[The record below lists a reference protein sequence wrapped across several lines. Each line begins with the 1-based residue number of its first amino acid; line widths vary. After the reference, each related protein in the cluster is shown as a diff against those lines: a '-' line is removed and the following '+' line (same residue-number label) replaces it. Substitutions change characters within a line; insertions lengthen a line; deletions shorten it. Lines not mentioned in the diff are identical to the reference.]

1 MDEVTLLSR
10 EQIFEDNKLDIFKKI
25 DASATITDFAI
36 LLGGF
41 CSIKRTGY
49 YWIKM
54 NYNIVDSSGYKDHEH
69 TNHRSNGIRPVLSYA
84 KIKDDIS
91 NEIKYG
97 EYP

>member
-41 CSIKRTGY
+41 CSIKR
-49 YWIKM
+49 K
-54 NYNIVDSSGYKDHEH
+54 
-69 TNHRSNGIRPVLSYA
+69 
-84 KIKDDIS
+84 
-91 NEIKYG
+91 
-97 EYP
+97 